1 MSKSPTAEIAADRD
15 LLADL
20 LTPYSHHV
28 TIVDG
33 ALVATNGHGAVV
45 ATGYDDVVE
54 LSTAL
59 SYAGVIEDDNA
70 FRAAFRDNEA
80 CEYGEDE
87 EAYDAGR
94 DGLELEVA

>member
-1 MSKSPTAEIAADRD
+1 MSKSPTAELAADRD

-20 LTPYSHHV
+20 LAPYGHHV

-33 ALVATNGHGAVV
+33 ALVATNGHGALV
-45 ATGYDDVVE
+45 ATGYADVVE

-59 SYAGVIEDDNA
+59 SYAGVIETDNTN
-70 FRAAFRDNEA
+70 RATYRDNEL

-94 DGLELEVA
+94 DGLELEAA